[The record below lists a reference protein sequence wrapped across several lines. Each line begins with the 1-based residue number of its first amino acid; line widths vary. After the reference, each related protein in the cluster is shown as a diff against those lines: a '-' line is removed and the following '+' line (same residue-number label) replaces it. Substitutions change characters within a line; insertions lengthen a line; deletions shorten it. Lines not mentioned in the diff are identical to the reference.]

1 MYVHRRGPTRR
12 GPMSPPAPCSTYPT
26 APEPR
31 PERGLLGSAGP
42 SCPPRASSLPGGH
55 GGKGLSAQSSRAVE
69 AVAAAGRPV
78 RPARGLPLG
87 PSPEAEGQRA
97 RDRATP
103 RSPPAAAAAASAW
116 PGGSSLSR
124 QPPLDGTGA
133 TPGAAAKLP
142 TSEGAVV
149 AAAAVA
155 RRPPSRIKLTG
166 RLSHAEPRGAPRS
179 RAGGARLRR
188 DDRGAAGG
196 DLRRSL
202 QRRLGRSCRRRRWA
216 TAPPGPHARL
226 RH

>member
-1 MYVHRRGPTRR
+1 MIRNRL
-12 GPMSPPAPCSTYPT
+12 PCAYSLCFLHHQPV
-26 APEPR
+26 
-31 PERGLLGSAGP
+31 LLIRYA
-42 SCPPRASSLPGGH
+42 L
-55 GGKGLSAQSSRAVE
+55 L
-69 AVAAAGRPV
+69 
-78 RPARGLPLG
+78 
-87 PSPEAEGQRA
+87 
-97 RDRATP
+97 D
-103 RSPPAAAAAASAW
+103 PPAAAAAASAW

-124 QPPLDGTGA
+124 QPPPNGTGA

-149 AAAAVA
+149 AAAAEA

-166 RLSHAEPRGAPRS
+166 RLSHAEPGGAPRS

-188 DDRGAAGG
+188 DDRGAAGW
-196 DLRRSL
+196 DPRRSL